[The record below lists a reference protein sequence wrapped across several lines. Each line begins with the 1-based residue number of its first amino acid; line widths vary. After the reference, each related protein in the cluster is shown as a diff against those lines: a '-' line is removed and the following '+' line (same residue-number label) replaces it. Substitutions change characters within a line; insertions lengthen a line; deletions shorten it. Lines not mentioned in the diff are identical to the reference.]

1 MLLICFLLIL
11 GAKFKKY
18 LGHSAHIT
26 NARWSH
32 DYQWVITI
40 GGADHS
46 VFQWKFVPERKS
58 KEAVHI
64 APQGKWKPPRNKFYP
79 IKGFT
84 FYIIIALIRN
94 ISSIFMKLCVET
106 TELH

>member
-1 MLLICFLLIL
+1 MSTVSLMGFLLIL

-26 NARWSH
+26 NVRWSH

-58 KEAVHI
+58 KEALHI
-64 APQGKWKPPRNKFYP
+64 APQGEMIPSISHDIYYYHNCNVGIYFPSKLLHLH
-79 IKGFT
+79 FT
-84 FYIIIALIRN
+84 F
-94 ISSIFMKLCVET
+94 
-106 TELH
+106 

>member
-1 MLLICFLLIL
+1 MLKKVIQITDFHLSFTSSETVIIIHFLFAL

-46 VFQWKFVPERKS
+46 VFQWKFIPERKS

-64 APQGKWKPPRNKFYP
+64 APQGMLMPPFLK
-79 IKGFT
+79 
-84 FYIIIALIRN
+84 LVVVM
-94 ISSIFMKLCVET
+94 MKNEMVKC
-106 TELH
+106 

>member
-1 MLLICFLLIL
+1 MHKERFVCFKGCFLCLAYFLLVMFCLFVSEYTFCCFVL

-26 NARWSH
+26 NVRWSH

-46 VFQWKFVPERKS
+46 VFQWKFIPERKS
-58 KEAVHI
+58 KDTLHI
-64 APQGKWKPPRNKFYP
+64 APQG
-79 IKGFT
+79 T
-84 FYIIIALIRN
+84 
-94 ISSIFMKLCVET
+94 VQ
-106 TELH
+106 

>member
-1 MLLICFLLIL
+1 MCFLLIS

-58 KEAVHI
+58 KEALHI
-64 APQGKWKPPRNKFYP
+64 APQGEMIPLLISSFPVMFW
-79 IKGFT
+79 GFHP
-84 FYIIIALIRN
+84 LINLFRN
-94 ISSIFMKLCVET
+94 IAQVHFDVASCGGR
-106 TELH
+106 

>member
-1 MLLICFLLIL
+1 MTRFNLIL

-64 APQGKWKPPRNKFYP
+64 APQGEMIPSLLYSPRKKLVE
-79 IKGFT
+79 IKGCYT
-84 FYIIIALIRN
+84 FQYKVI
-94 ISSIFMKLCVET
+94 KL
-106 TELH
+106 

>member
-1 MLLICFLLIL
+1 MIL

-58 KEAVHI
+58 KEALHI
-64 APQGKWKPPRNKFYP
+64 APQGMLTTPCP
-79 IKGFT
+79 IT
-84 FYIIIALIRN
+84 TINHNVLIYILVIYIYMIINVR
-94 ISSIFMKLCVET
+94 F
-106 TELH
+106 

>member
-1 MLLICFLLIL
+1 MLIIYFFFIL

-46 VFQWKFVPERKS
+46 VFQWKFIPERKS
-58 KEAVHI
+58 KEALHI
-64 APQGKWKPPRNKFYP
+64 APQGRLMPRCPKIVYHNSNHDNNNNRMTVCFIY
-79 IKGFT
+79 
-84 FYIIIALIRN
+84 YY
-94 ISSIFMKLCVET
+94 V
-106 TELH
+106 

>member
-1 MLLICFLLIL
+1 MYFLLL
-11 GAKFKKY
+11 SGAKFKKY

-58 KEAVHI
+58 KEALHI
-64 APQGKWKPPRNKFYP
+64 APQGTISAFPNLYLHYC
-79 IKGFT
+79 T
-84 FYIIIALIRN
+84 YCNVAVCALQN
-94 ISSIFMKLCVET
+94 CIFCF
-106 TELH
+106 

>member
-1 MLLICFLLIL
+1 MHFLLIS

-26 NARWSH
+26 NVRWSH

-46 VFQWKFVPERKS
+46 VFQWKFIPERKS
-58 KEAVHI
+58 KEALHI
-64 APQGKWKPPRNKFYP
+64 APQGKVPSSHIKPYHHLTR
-79 IKGFT
+79 KGEFIVKGQT
-84 FYIIIALIRN
+84 LHFIF
-94 ISSIFMKLCVET
+94 IS
-106 TELH
+106 TEH